1 MFSKLLIKTFVK
13 TPENTSDENVR
24 SAYGFLA
31 GVIGIIV
38 NLFLFGVKLTVG
50 MISQSIAVTADA
62 FNNFTDAGSSLVTIL
77 GFKLSNMPADEE
89 HPFGHGRIEY
99 LSALVV
105 SAMVMLVGVEFIRSS
120 IERILNP
127 TPVQF
132 EVIPFVLILFSILFK
147 IWLSR
152 FNVLIG
158 KKINSSALKA
168 AGLDALGDVVTSSTV
183 ALSLLASK
191 WTSFPI
197 DGYVGVAVALMIL
210 YSGFKLTK
218 ETLNPLLGEAPD
230 PELVFA
236 IKNEVMSYDNITGV
250 HDLIIHNYGPGKCMC
265 SIHAEV
271 PANMSVV
278 KIHEIIDAAEKE
290 VSEKLNVYLV
300 IHMDPINVD
309 DAEIMETQ
317 YELLKILN
325 DHPIVKSM
333 HDFRVVGSGEK
344 KNLIFDIVVDSNRKK
359 LQLTDEEIKHD
370 ICERVKKVYPTYN
383 CVITVDNDFLNYH

>member
-1 MFSKLLIKTFVK
+1 MFSKFLIKTFVK
-13 TPENTSDENVR
+13 TPEDISDENVR
-24 SAYGFLA
+24 GAYGFLA

-99 LSALVV
+99 LSALIV

-278 KIHEIIDAAEKE
+278 KIHEIIDTAEKE

-325 DHPIVKSM
+325 DHPVVKSM

>member
-24 SAYGFLA
+24 SDYGFLA

>member
-1 MFSKLLIKTFVK
+1 MFSKFLIKTFVK
-13 TPENTSDENVR
+13 TPEDISDENVR
-24 SAYGFLA
+24 GAYGFLA

-99 LSALVV
+99 LSALIV

-152 FNVLIG
+152 FNVIIG

-278 KIHEIIDAAEKE
+278 KIHDIIDTAEKE

-325 DHPIVKSM
+325 DHPVVKSM

-359 LQLTDEEIKHD
+359 LQFTDEEIKHD